1 MILKI
6 AEMNSQEM
14 EDRLIK
20 FAALVIEICESLP
33 NSTAGK
39 ILSGQLTKSST
50 SSALNYGEARGAELK
65 KDFIHKIGIVLK
77 ELRETLIGLK
87 IIELTNLSSKIQ
99 KVKVA
104 LIENNELVSI
114 FVQSKKTAQQKS

>member
-1 MILKI
+1 
-6 AEMNSQEM
+6 MNSQEM
-14 EDRLIK
+14 EDRLIR

-33 NSTAGK
+33 ISTAGK
-39 ILSGQLTKSST
+39 ILSGQLTKPST
-50 SSALNYGEARGAELK
+50 LSALNYGEARGAESK

-87 IIELTNLSSKIQ
+87 IIELTNLSSKKE
-99 KVKVA
+99 KVKLV

-114 FVQSKKTAQQKS
+114 FVQSKKTAQQKSKILNHIS